1 MCNNIADREALTLVL
16 RPNHVNRWESRASG
30 GPSPDIETRTG
41 TRWSAAMARSA
52 ERFPCRSIQIQR
64 KYEAKFDK
72 GLLRI
77 KLPKPAD
84 TLPLVRSNWSK
95 PGAL

>member
-1 MCNNIADREALTLVL
+1 
-16 RPNHVNRWESRASG
+16 
-30 GPSPDIETRTG
+30 
-41 TRWSAAMARSA
+41 MARSA

-77 KLPKPAD
+77 KSPKPAE
-84 TLPLVRSNWSK
+84 VAKKRQK
-95 PGAL
+95 IEIKKA

>member
-1 MCNNIADREALTLVL
+1 
-16 RPNHVNRWESRASG
+16 
-30 GPSPDIETRTG
+30 
-41 TRWSAAMARSA
+41 MARSA

-95 PGAL
+95 PGRFADDMRTAPTEPLE

>member
-1 MCNNIADREALTLVL
+1 
-16 RPNHVNRWESRASG
+16 
-30 GPSPDIETRTG
+30 
-41 TRWSAAMARSA
+41 MARSA

-84 TLPLVRSNWSK
+84 TLPLVRSKWSK